1 MYIVSSCLAGI
12 NSRYDGKNS
21 ENATIVSLV
30 RKGEAIPL
38 CPEQL
43 GGLSTP
49 RPPCEITTSITG
61 EKQVFCVEGQDYTK
75 EFILGA
81 EKTLGVIKA
90 LGVKKAILKSK
101 SPSCGC
107 CYIYSGKFNGELVK
121 GNGITVD
128 LLIENGIEVY
138 SEKDIDSLNI

>member
-21 ENATIVSLV
+21 ENATIISLV
-30 RKGEAIPL
+30 KKGEAIPL

-49 RPPCEITTSITG
+49 RPPCEITKSSTG
-61 EKQVFCVEGQDYTK
+61 EKQVVSVEGQDYTK

-90 LGVKKAILKSK
+90 LGIKKAILKSK

-128 LLIENGIEVY
+128 LLIKNGIEVY